1 MFGLFDDIFDFD
13 HDGKLDGFEKAAEAA
28 VVMDFIESDT
38 QYEENVDEDEERLQT
53 LRDEI
58 EAEGLDIDE
67 LEFMDED
74 DRRDVLEDAGLDP
87 DDYDE
92 LFF

>member
-13 HDGKLDGFEKAAEAA
+13 HDGKLDGFEEAAEAA
-28 VVMDFIESDT
+28 FVMDVTETDT
-38 QYEENVDEDEERLQT
+38 QYEENVDEDEERLQI

-74 DRRDVLEDAGLDP
+74 DRRDILEDAGLDP
-87 DDYDE
+87 DDYDD